1 MSLVWAQNDDPLEYF
16 KRSASTLLTQPT
28 ATFSRTPNNKLT
40 EKLQITHPTF
50 PDAHP
55 EYGEDEY
62 VKNNLAILHVYFEA
76 IQFMR
81 KERSELYG
89 ITDFFSN
96 IGGLGG
102 EKKDT

>member
-1 MSLVWAQNDDPLEYF
+1 MNDPQSLFL
-16 KRSASTLLTQPT
+16 
-28 ATFSRTPNNKLT
+28 
-40 EKLQITHPTF
+40 
-50 PDAHP
+50 DAHP
-55 EYGEDEY
+55 EYSDDSY
-62 VKNNLAILHVYFEA
+62 VSNNLAILHVYFEA

-102 EKKDT
+102 GGGGGMTWDFKQRVLIA

>member
-1 MSLVWAQNDDPLEYF
+1 M
-16 KRSASTLLTQPT
+16 
-28 ATFSRTPNNKLT
+28 
-40 EKLQITHPTF
+40 
-50 PDAHP
+50 
-55 EYGEDEY
+55 
-62 VKNNLAILHVYFEA
+62 KNNLAILHVYFEA

-102 EKKDT
+102 GSLILDMTFTREF

>member
-1 MSLVWAQNDDPLEYF
+1 MQYKHRMKNKMGLIFENSYF
-16 KRSASTLLTQPT
+16 
-28 ATFSRTPNNKLT
+28 FSSS
-40 EKLQITHPTF
+40 F
-50 PDAHP
+50 AAAHP

-62 VKNNLAILHVYFEA
+62 VRENLAVLHVYFEA
-76 IQFMR
+76 LQFMR

-102 EKKDT
+102 GCLSTCHGIR

>member
-1 MSLVWAQNDDPLEYF
+1 MFEIS
-16 KRSASTLLTQPT
+16 
-28 ATFSRTPNNKLT
+28 
-40 EKLQITHPTF
+40 F
-50 PDAHP
+50 PFAAAHP

-62 VKNNLAILHVYFEA
+62 VRDNLAVLHVYFEA
-76 IQFMR
+76 LQFMR

-102 EKKDT
+102 GRLINLPWHPLTTK